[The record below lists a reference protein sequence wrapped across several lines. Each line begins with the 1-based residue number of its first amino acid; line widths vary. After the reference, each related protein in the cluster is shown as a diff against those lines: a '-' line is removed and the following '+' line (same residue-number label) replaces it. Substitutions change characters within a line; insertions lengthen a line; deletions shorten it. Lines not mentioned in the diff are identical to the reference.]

1 MSRDHRLFLK
11 DILEAINSIEEF
23 TAGMSLEEFSE
34 DDKTSSAVLRKLE
47 IIGEAAKNIP
57 EQVKKE
63 YPDIPW
69 KDMARIRDKVTHSYF
84 GVDHEI
90 VWKVV
95 KERLPDIKQN
105 LDTSYNPLSK
115 TKALREEISAKLKR
129 KSLSKI
135 IIRERN
141 KE

>member
-1 MSRDHRLFLK
+1 MSF
-11 DILEAINSIEEF
+11 EEF
-23 TAGMSLEEFSE
+23 AE

-63 YPDIPW
+63 CPGIPW
-69 KDMARIRDKVTHSYF
+69 NDMARIRDKLTHSYF

-90 VWKVV
+90 VWKAV
-95 KERLPDIKQN
+95 KERLPDVKKKLVN
-105 LDTSYNPLSK
+105 YETLSK
-115 TKALREEISAKLKR
+115 TKALRDEITAKLKGKR
-129 KSLSKI
+129 SLSKI
-135 IIRERN
+135 IIEEKD